1 MIRTLVLGT
10 YTIKV
15 GRENSKHG
23 HRFVFHLPSGMDGM
37 QFQSLKDKYGEELD
51 KVKSELI
58 KGNYEK

>member
-15 GRENSKHG
+15 GIENRKHG
-23 HRFVFHLPSGMDGM
+23 RRLVFHLPSGMDGM
-37 QFQSLKDKYGEELD
+37 QFQSLKAKYGEELD